1 MIELRDLR
9 KEFAGTPALDGIN
22 LTIPDGQIHGIVGRS
37 GAGKSTLIRCITGL
51 ETPTSGTVTI
61 DGTNITGQ
69 SASGLRRARRSIG
82 MVFQHANLL
91 DSLTAQGNV
100 EHPLKVAG
108 VPATKRKARAQE
120 LLELVGL
127 DDRANNHPAQLSG
140 GQRQRVGIARA
151 LATEPS
157 LLLCDEPTSALDS
170 QTTSQILQLLRS
182 LRDRLG
188 ITVLIITH
196 EMSVVREICDAVTH
210 LVDGTIAHTGTLE
223 SVLSEPASPL
233 AKSLIPLPEG
243 TDITGTLEVAL
254 PATSVT
260 DAEAGA
266 GTVSGV
272 FEAASQAGV
281 PISAVQ
287 AGTVEVIANR
297 QVGRL
302 RVSTQ
307 RPEDLPRLSQAL
319 QQAGYTVGGT
329 TSANNAHNNGTEA
342 SDVAK

>member
-1 MIELRDLR
+1 M
-9 KEFAGTPALDGIN
+9 
-22 LTIPDGQIHGIVGRS
+22 
-37 GAGKSTLIRCITGL
+37 
-51 ETPTSGTVTI
+51 
-61 DGTNITGQ
+61 
-69 SASGLRRARRSIG
+69 
-82 MVFQHANLL
+82 
-91 DSLTAQGNV
+91 
-100 EHPLKVAG
+100 
-108 VPATKRKARAQE
+108 
-120 LLELVGL
+120 
-127 DDRANNHPAQLSG
+127 
-140 GQRQRVGIARA
+140 
-151 LATEPS
+151 
-157 LLLCDEPTSALDS
+157 
-170 QTTSQILQLLRS
+170 
-182 LRDRLG
+182 RDRLG

-223 SVLSEPASPL
+223 SVLSDPASPL

-260 DAEAGA
+260 GAEAGA

-287 AGTVEVIANR
+287 AGTVEVIADR

-319 QQAGYTVGGT
+319 QKAGYTVGGT
-329 TSANNAHNNGTEA
+329 TSANNAHTNGQEA
-342 SDVAK
+342 SDVAG

>member
-61 DGTNITGQ
+61 DGTAITGQ
-69 SASGLRRARRSIG
+69 SASELRRARRSIG

-108 VPATKRKARAQE
+108 VPASKRQARAHE

-127 DDRANNHPAQLSG
+127 ADRAKNHPAQLSG

-157 LLLCDEPTSALDS
+157 LLLCDEPTSALDLS
-170 QTTSQILQLLRS
+170 HEQRVLQLLRPWANGHQTVIAV
-182 LRDRLG
+182 LHD
-188 ITVLIITH
+188 ITQAARYCDELVLLAPT
-196 EMSVVREICDAVTH
+196 SAGSQVVAQGPPEVVLTPAFLESAYGVK
-210 LVDGTIAHTGTLE
+210 VDVRRSEVTGTLT
-223 SVLSEPASPL
+223 VTPL
-233 AKSLIPLPEG
+233 
-243 TDITGTLEVAL
+243 D
-254 PATSVT
+254 
-260 DAEAGA
+260 
-266 GTVSGV
+266 
-272 FEAASQAGV
+272 
-281 PISAVQ
+281 
-287 AGTVEVIANR
+287 
-297 QVGRL
+297 
-302 RVSTQ
+302 
-307 RPEDLPRLSQAL
+307 
-319 QQAGYTVGGT
+319 
-329 TSANNAHNNGTEA
+329 
-342 SDVAK
+342 